1 MIFHPRTRTK
11 IPTRKTIKNRKSGD
25 QHNETFKRKLQE
37 FDFTYIAHCDDVNE
51 SFSSHTRSKLSISEQ
66 INSN

>member
-37 FDFTYIAHCDDVNE
+37 FDFPDVAQCDDVNDF
-51 SFSSHTRSKLSISEQ
+51 FSMFNDSIYHIHDQS
-66 INSN
+66 